1 MTMSSVTCS
10 GERTLAHARAAS
22 LVGPYAVWCAAILR
36 SGPILRARSGTRAWS
51 RHSGVRSARAFGVRS
66 RGMDTGLPR
75 GTVTF
80 LFTDIEGSTELSR
93 RHGAAYGDV
102 RAEHRR
108 VLREIFASH
117 RGSEIDAEGD
127 AFFVGFEQASD
138 AVAAAIATQRALVDM
153 GEVRVRIGLHTT
165 EPHVHS
171 EGYVGVGV
179 SRAARICAAA
189 HGGQIVLSQA
199 TAGIIEDNQ
208 LLNVRLRDLGEHFL
222 KDIPLPQRLFQVDA
236 DGLGSDFPALGT
248 KIGKGSIATLLA
260 LDLAGWGRVI
270 AELGDDGAAAAAAE
284 YHRIVAEVAH
294 RNGGVEVERIA
305 DHSLCIFASP
315 KGALV
320 AVTAMREELRSR
332 DWIKGSRTPE
342 LAAAAHTGRLAG
354 AVGGQLGSVAFRVIV
369 LCRSAEPGQVLV
381 SHSTQALLEGEFL
394 PGITLH
400 DLGER
405 ELPWVTPG
413 RVFELIGPSASA

>member
-1 MTMSSVTCS
+1 
-10 GERTLAHARAAS
+10 
-22 LVGPYAVWCAAILR
+22 
-36 SGPILRARSGTRAWS
+36 
-51 RHSGVRSARAFGVRS
+51 
-66 RGMDTGLPR
+66 MDAGLPR

-93 RHGAAYGDV
+93 RHGATYGDV

-108 VLREIFASH
+108 VLREVFAAH
-117 RGSEIDAEGD
+117 RGCEIDAEGD
-127 AFFVGFEQASD
+127 AFFIGFAQASD
-138 AVAAAIATQRALVDM
+138 AVAAAVAAQRVLVDT
-153 GEVRVRIGLHTT
+153 GQVRVRIGLHTT

-199 TAGIIEDNQ
+199 TAGIVEDNQ
-208 LLNVRLRDLGEHFL
+208 LLDVRLRDLGEHFL
-222 KDIPLPQRLFQVDA
+222 KDIPLPQRLFQIDA
-236 DGLGSDFPALGT
+236 DGLQSDFPALGT

-260 LDLAGWGRVI
+260 LDLAGWGRVL

-284 YHRIVAEVAH
+284 YHRIVAEIAH
-294 RNGGVEVERIA
+294 RNDGVEIERVA
-305 DHSLCIFASP
+305 DQSLCMFSSP

-332 DWIKGSRTPE
+332 DWIKGTQIPE
-342 LAAAAHTGRLAG
+342 LAAAVHTGRLAG
-354 AVGGQLGSVAFRVIV
+354 VVGGQLGSVAFRVIV
-369 LCRSAEPGQVLV
+369 LRRSATPGQVLV
-381 SHSTQALLEGEFL
+381 SHSTQALIEGEIL
-394 PGITLH
+394 PGIGLR

-405 ELPWVTPG
+405 ELPWVTPA
-413 RVFELIGPSASA
+413 RVFELVGPSASA